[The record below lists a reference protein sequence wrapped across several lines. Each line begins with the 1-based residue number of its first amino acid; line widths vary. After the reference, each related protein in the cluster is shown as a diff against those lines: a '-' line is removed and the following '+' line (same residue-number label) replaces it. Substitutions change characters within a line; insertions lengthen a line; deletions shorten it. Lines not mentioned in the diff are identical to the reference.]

1 MARAQA
7 VISPTVSPRSRM
19 AVTAAA
25 ICAGVGSPRKQAAK
39 KASASASVSVA
50 PSARRESSGLKASV
64 MALGRSGR
72 GLALDACE
80 VQEVG
85 QQRMPAFGGD
95 RLWVKLHAEYGAIAM
110 PNGHDLSVVSPG
122 CDVEHARERF
132 AGDRKAV
139 VARGGEGVGHALEQS
154 PAGVVDAAGLA
165 VHQRL
170 GADHFAAECLADR
183 LAAEADAKDRK
194 VFGRGPNQFEAD
206 ACLVRRAGA
215 GGKKDSFGAARDR
228 VCGAD
233 GVVAHDAGLRPKLV
247 HVVDEVIG
255 ETIVVIDDQDHAARL

>member
-25 ICAGVGSPRKQAAK
+25 ICAGVGSPRK

-72 GLALDACE
+72 GPALDACE

-95 RLWVKLHAEYGAIAM
+95 RLRVKLHAEYGAIAM
-110 PNGHDLSVVSPG
+110 PNGHDLAVVGPG

-139 VARGGEGVGHALEQS
+139 VAR
-154 PAGVVDAAGLA
+154 
-165 VHQRL
+165 
-170 GADHFAAECLADR
+170 
-183 LAAEADAKDRK
+183 
-194 VFGRGPNQFEAD
+194 
-206 ACLVRRAGA
+206 
-215 GGKKDSFGAARDR
+215 
-228 VCGAD
+228 
-233 GVVAHDAGLRPKLV
+233 
-247 HVVDEVIG
+247 
-255 ETIVVIDDQDHAARL
+255 